1 MKIVCVGWNYAEH
14 NKELP
19 CALNKGDAPV
29 VFFKPDSAFQ
39 RNRRPFF
46 LPDFS
51 QRVEYETELVF
62 RVSRLG
68 KSIGARFADR
78 YIDAVTVGI
87 DFTARDMQADCRAKG
102 LPWGLSK
109 GFDASAVVGDMIPLP
124 ETGKGSDE
132 LRFRLDIDGITVQ
145 EGFSGDMI
153 FPVRRIIEYVSGFCT
168 LKTGDLLFT
177 GTPKGVGPV
186 KVGQHLEGYLEDRK
200 VLDFH
205 IR

>member
-14 NKELP
+14 NKEMG
-19 CALNKGDAPV
+19 CALENGGRPV
-29 VFFKPDSAFQ
+29 VFFKPDSAYQ

-51 QRVEYETELVF
+51 ERVEYETELVF
-62 RVSRLG
+62 RIGRLG
-68 KSIGARFADR
+68 KSIGERFADR
-78 YIDAVTVGI
+78 YIDGVTVGI
-87 DFTARDMQADCRAKG
+87 DFTARDMQAEFRAEG

-109 GFDASAVVGDMIPLP
+109 GFDGSAVVGDMKSLASL
-124 ETGKGSDE
+124 GKDPDE
-132 LRFRLDIDGITVQ
+132 LGFRLDIDGKTVQ

-153 FPVRRIIEYVSGFCT
+153 FPIRRLIEYVSGFCT
-168 LKTGDLLFT
+168 MKTGDLIFT

-186 KVGQHLEGYLEDRK
+186 RIGQHLEGYLEGEK